1 MDKKILTLAF
11 PCRDGQILLGYK
23 KRGFGA
29 GLYNGFGGK
38 LEVGETIE
46 AGMLRELKE
55 EVDLTATKYVKLGVL
70 NFFYTDRQME
80 VHVFKVTEFLGEPSE
95 SEEMTAVW
103 HHPVDI
109 PLTKM
114 WPDDAYWLPLFLAN
128 KPFAGKFWFSDET
141 DELGRMRIVRQEL
154 IELKTCYFD

>member
-38 LEVGETIE
+38 LESGETIE
-46 AGMLRELKE
+46 SGMLRELKE
-55 EVDLTATKYVKLGVL
+55 EVDLIATKYTKLGVL
-70 NFFYTDRQME
+70 NFHYTDREME
-80 VHVFKVTEFLGEPSE
+80 VHVFKVNEFLGEPSE

-103 HHPVDI
+103 YEPADI

-114 WPDDAYWLPLFLAN
+114 WPDDEYWLPLFLAD
-128 KPFAGKFWFSDET
+128 KPFAGKYWFGEET
-141 DELGRMRIVRQEL
+141 DELGRLKITKQEL
-154 IELKTCYFD
+154 TELKTCYFA